1 MGTAASPAPSP
12 SNPPPGTL
20 ARQRCSLSPRRE
32 QANVLRLSLAGQHP
46 LLPGGVGRV
55 VGLEHSSEGLAL
67 SSEGLAHRP
76 CPTDVAGLCQN
87 DLF

>member
-12 SNPPPGTL
+12 STPPPGTL

-55 VGLEHSSEGLAL
+55 VGLEHSSEGLA
-67 SSEGLAHRP
+67 HRP